1 VKVVDAEDEVQF
13 LPVEL
18 ISDTPDGMWLSGLP
32 EVVNLITMGHE
43 FVAVGQRVISVPTSP

>member
-1 VKVVDAEDEVQF
+1 MKIVDAEDEVRF

-43 FVAVGQRVISVPTSP
+43 FVAVGQRVISVATSP